1 MVGKTINTALQWAGV
16 MHKPDGFE
24 DRFKTLLA
32 LCRKN
37 LPSCDEDLIKRAFLF
52 GLDAHIK
59 DLRESGE
66 PYFYHAIEVAMILAR
81 DIPLDDI
88 SVASALLHDVVEDT
102 EYDLKHVREEFGD
115 TVADIVDGATKIS
128 DIFKSH
134 EITQAENYRKLLLSM
149 VNDIRVIL
157 LKFADRLHNMRTLHY
172 LSSERQKRI
181 AKETLDIYAPFAHRF
196 GLAKLKW
203 ELEDLS
209 FKYLYPEEYDK
220 LANQLKEK
228 RREREQY
235 INKFTAPIEKRLNEN
250 HFKFETIGRAKHL
263 WSIFNKMRR
272 RGKSLDELYDLFA
285 VRIVIDTENNND
297 CFQVYGIV
305 SEIYIP
311 IPERFKNYISVPK
324 KNGYQSIHTTV
335 VGPEGKMVEVQIRTR
350 TMHEIAEKGVA
361 AHWKYKDRV
370 SVTDP
375 EMEQWVN
382 WVREIFENSTEADAP
397 AQQLLESFKLN
408 LYQNEIYVFTP
419 KGDLR
424 ILPKGSTP
432 VDFAFE
438 IHTKV
443 GLHCIGAKVNGRIV
457 PLSTVLQSGDQ
468 IEIITSKNQTPN
480 VDWEQFVVTHKAKSH
495 IRRWRKEE
503 ERKEIAQGKDL
514 WQKKLKKLKLHLN
527 EDDLLKHVQAL
538 KYHNLQQFYYDLVK
552 NPDLID
558 EHAEWMYDRVRHA
571 RGEETPGKEEIPEN
585 LFTRFVKSARDTLG
599 GISVYGKEDSF
610 LHSYAKCCNPIPG
623 DQIIGYVTTGSGIK
637 IHRKNCK
644 NVSQLYLRNEDR
656 IVDVSWPVTNGQSF
670 VVGLRIFGEDRP
682 GLMNDLTQVVYNF
695 RQTNI
700 RSVNFDSKDRE
711 FDGVIIVE
719 VQDLDHLNTLMEK
732 VRKVRSVKSVDRFE
746 E

>member
-1 MVGKTINTALQWAGV
+1 MVSKTINSALQWAGV
-16 MHKPDGFE
+16 AHKPEGFE
-24 DRFKTLLA
+24 NRFKNLLA
-32 LCRKN
+32 MCRKN
-37 LPSCDEDLIKRAFLF
+37 LPTCDEDLIKRAFLF

-81 DIPLDDI
+81 EIPLDDI
-88 SVASALLHDVVEDT
+88 SIASALLHDVVEDT
-102 EYDLKHVREEFGD
+102 EYDLKHIREEFGD
-115 TVADIVDGATKIS
+115 TIADIVDGATKIS

-157 LKFADRLHNMRTLHY
+157 LKFADRLHNMRTLNHV
-172 LSSERQKRI
+172 SPEKQKRI

-196 GLAKLKW
+196 GLAKIKW

-209 FKYLYPEEYDK
+209 FKYLYPAEYET
-220 LANQLKEK
+220 LAGQLKEK

-235 INKFTAPIEKRLNEN
+235 INKFTSPIDKRLKEN
-250 HFKFETIGRAKHL
+250 GFHFEINGRAKHL
-263 WSIFNKMRR
+263 WSIFNKLRR

-285 VRIVIDTENNND
+285 VRVIIDTENNND

-335 VGPEGKMVEVQIRTR
+335 VGPEGRMVEVQIRTR
-350 TMHEIAEKGVA
+350 NMHEIAEKGVA
-361 AHWKYKDRV
+361 AHWKYKDHV
-370 SVTDP
+370 SVIDQ
-375 EMEQWVN
+375 EMEQWVS

-397 AQQLLESFKLN
+397 AQQLMESFKLN

-419 KGDLR
+419 KGELR

-432 VDFAFE
+432 VDFAFD

-495 IRRWRKEE
+495 IRRWKNEE
-503 ERKEIAQGKDL
+503 ERKTIAHGKDL
-514 WQKKLKKLKLHLN
+514 WQKKLKKIKLHLN

-538 KYHNLQQFYYDLVK
+538 KYHNLQQFYLDLT
-552 NPDLID
+552 NNAELID
-558 EHAEWMYDRVRHA
+558 EHAEWMYDRIKH
-571 RGEETPGKEEIPEN
+571 TQSPDQDDKHEIPEN
-585 LFTRFVKSARDTLG
+585 LFNRFVKSARDTLD
-599 GISVYGKEDSF
+599 GILVSGKEDS
-610 LHSYAKCCNPIPG
+610 LMHTYAKCCNPIPG
-623 DQIIGYVTTGSGIK
+623 DPITGYITTGSGIK
-637 IHRKNCK
+637 IHRKDCK
-644 NVSQLYLRNEDR
+644 NVAQLYLRNEDR
-656 IVDVSWPVTNGQSF
+656 IIQVDWPATGSKRF
-670 VVGLRIFGEDRP
+670 VVGLKITGDDRP
-682 GLMNDLTQVVYNF
+682 GLITEITQSIFNLK
-695 RQTNI
+695 QTNI
-700 RSVNFDSKDRE
+700 RSVNIDSNERE
-711 FDGVIIVE
+711 FEGVVILE
-719 VQDLDHLNTLMEK
+719 VHDLDHLNALIEK
-732 VRKVRSVKSVDRFE
+732 LKKVRSVKSVQRFE

>member
-1 MVGKTINTALQWAGV
+1 MVGKTINNALQWAGV
-16 MHKPDGFE
+16 VNKPDGFE
-24 DRFKTLLA
+24 NRFRNLLA
-32 LCRKN
+32 MCKKN
-37 LPSCDEDLIKRAFLF
+37 LPTCDEDLIKRAFLF

-157 LKFADRLHNMRTLHY
+157 LKFADRLHNMRTLHH
-172 LSSERQKRI
+172 LSRERQKRI

-196 GLAKLKW
+196 GLAKIKW

-209 FKYLYPEEYDK
+209 FKYLYPQDYEH
-220 LANQLKEK
+220 LATQLKEK
-228 RREREQY
+228 RRERENY
-235 INKFTAPIEKRLNEN
+235 IRKFTAPIEKRL
-250 HFKFETIGRAKHL
+250 HDQGFQFEIIGRAKHL
-263 WSIFNKMRR
+263 WSIYNKMKR

-285 VRIVIDTENNND
+285 VRIVLDTKNNND

-350 TMHEIAEKGVA
+350 NMHEIAEKGVA

-370 SVTDP
+370 SVIDS
-375 EMEQWVN
+375 EMEQWVS
-382 WVREIFENSTEADAP
+382 WVREIFENSNESEAP

-432 VDFAFE
+432 VDFAFD

-480 VDWEQFVVTHKAKSH
+480 TDWEQFVVTHKAKSH
-495 IRRWRKEE
+495 IRRWRNEE
-503 ERKEIAQGKDL
+503 ERKEIAQGKEL
-514 WQKKLKKLKLHLN
+514 WQKKMKKMKLHIN
-527 EDDLLKHVQAL
+527 EDELLKQAQSL
-538 KYHNLQQFYYDLVK
+538 KYNNLQQFYHDLAK

-558 EHAEWMYDRVRHA
+558 EHAEWIYDRMKHA
-571 RGEETPGKEEIPEN
+571 KGDEPQEKEDIPEG
-585 LFTRFVKSARDTLG
+585 LFNRFVRSARDTLG
-599 GISVYGKEDSF
+599 GISVYGKEDSY
-610 LHSYAKCCNPIPG
+610 LHTYAKCCNPIPG
-623 DQIIGYVTTGSGIK
+623 DDIIGYVTTGSGIK
-637 IHRKNCK
+637 IHRRDCK

-656 IVDVSWPVTNGQSF
+656 IIDVEWPVTGGQAF
-670 VVGLRIFGEDRP
+670 IVGLKIYGDDRP
-682 GLMNDLTQVVYNF
+682 GLVTDVTQSIFNLK
-695 RQTNI
+695 QTNI
-700 RSVNFDSKDRE
+700 RSVNIDSN
-711 FDGVIIVE
+711 DGNFEGVVILEVE
-719 VQDLDHLNTLMEK
+719 DLDHLNALIEK
-732 VRKVRSVKSVDRFE
+732 VKKVRNVKSVTRFE